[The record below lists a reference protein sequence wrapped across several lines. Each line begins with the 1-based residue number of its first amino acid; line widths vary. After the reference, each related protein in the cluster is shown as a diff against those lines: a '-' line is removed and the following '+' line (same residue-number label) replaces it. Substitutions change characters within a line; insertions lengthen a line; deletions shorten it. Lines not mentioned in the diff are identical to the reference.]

1 MLPGYQFAWHP
12 REVKS
17 MTVSAPQ
24 RSRPARSAMEDLYDR
39 MGRLMQDFL
48 GDGTSPALG
57 VAPTDIEETDDAY
70 IVDLEL
76 PGVRREDV
84 DVQLRDSQ
92 LRITGEIKERE
103 RKGLLRRRER
113 RVGQFEHVV
122 TLPGDVDPNSVD
134 ASLSGGVLTV
144 RVGKAHKTQPR
155 RIEVRD
161 S

>member
-1 MLPGYQFAWHP
+1 
-12 REVKS
+12 

-24 RSRPARSAMEDLYDR
+24 RSRPTRSAVEDLYDG

-48 GDGTSPALG
+48 GDGTSPTV
-57 VAPTDIEETDDAY
+57 VAAPMDVEETDDAY
-70 IVDLEL
+70 VVDLEL
-76 PGVRREDV
+76 PGVRREDI
-84 DVQLRDSQ
+84 DIQLRDNQ

-134 ASLSGGVLTV
+134 ATLADGILSVC
-144 RVGKAHKTQPR
+144 VGKAHKTQPR
-155 RIEVRD
+155 RIEVRE

>member
-1 MLPGYQFAWHP
+1 
-12 REVKS
+12 
-17 MTVSAPQ
+17 MTVSAP
-24 RSRPARSAMEDLYDR
+24 RRAGPTRSAVEDLYDR

-48 GDGTSPALG
+48 GDGTAPALA
-57 VAPTDIEETDDAY
+57 VPIDMEETDDAY
-70 IVDLEL
+70 IVEIEL

-84 DVQLRDSQ
+84 DVQLRDHQ

-103 RKGLLRRRER
+103 RKGILRRRER
-113 RVGQFEHVV
+113 RVGQFDHMV
-122 TLPGDVDPNSVD
+122 TLPGDVDSNSVD

-155 RIEVRD
+155 RIEVKG